1 MRLIA
6 LVPLLAGLVMQSGA
20 PAPGGVRIWKASEI
34 HATAE
39 TLSKKLDAIK
49 YAGAP
54 QGADGNRTFSIA
66 HREGPGMAEVHDT
79 VADVLVISEGQ
90 VTFVYGGTVVGG
102 KTSAPGETR
111 GDSITGGTE
120 VKLGPGDI
128 MHVPAKIPH
137 QMKLA
142 PGAKL
147 TYFVVKVVQ

>member
-1 MRLIA
+1 MRLLA
-6 LVPLLAGLVMQSGA
+6 FVPLLAGLVMQSGA
-20 PAPGGVRIWKASEI
+20 PAPGSVRIWKSSDI

-39 TLSKKLDAIK
+39 TLSTKLDAIK

-54 QGADGNRTFSIA
+54 QGSDGNRSFSIA
-66 HREGPGMAEVHDT
+66 HREGPGQAEVHAT
-79 VADVLVISEGQ
+79 VADVLVITEGQ

-120 VKLGPGDI
+120 VNLGPGDI
-128 MHVPAKIPH
+128 LHVPAGIPH
-137 QMKLA
+137 QMKVA
-142 PGAKL
+142 AGAKL